1 MANLKK
7 PLPIFH
13 KSKIYEIDLD
23 YDKPL
28 VEPTAGDQVS
38 AGSKPGDKK
47 DDNVKDKK
55 KDESDDDD
63 EESDSDG
70 KKKKEEEQRSPL
82 KLIIDLNE
90 DIHSMSSSG
99 DYIVLLTTNNYN
111 IKQLTSS
118 SILTLP
124 ETPHSQVIAKLQ
136 VPRLRQSL
144 LSTTD
149 LLASPKKLDRTRT
162 DRQTRLASRLQAR
175 PPTISEKWI
184 RKPAATA
191 DKYGYLQDNI
201 IYVRRI
207 SDNEILYQFDTRK
220 IAAAYDMERVKT
232 ASCCSTQHDAR
243 ALMESST
250 STATIVSRAL
260 SERRQL
266 LAIRR

>member
-111 IKQLTSS
+111 TKQLT
-118 SILTLP
+118 ILKRTSP
-124 ETPHSQVIAKLQ
+124 ASKPSVIAKLQ
-136 VPRLRQSL
+136 AAKDSSVVHFDGR
-144 LSTTD
+144 
-149 LLASPKKLDRTRT
+149 LLALFDDDAALGPS
-162 DRQTRLASRLQAR
+162 LASTCSPCCWPASRDHGCQMTTSLELQLTNTDICR
-175 PPTISEKWI
+175 T
-184 RKPAATA
+184 
-191 DKYGYLQDNI
+191 
-201 IYVRRI
+201 
-207 SDNEILYQFDTRK
+207 ILYMFEEYLIMRYCT
-220 IAAAYDMERVKT
+220 
-232 ASCCSTQHDAR
+232 
-243 ALMESST
+243 SST
-250 STATIVSRAL
+250 L
-260 SERRQL
+260 EK
-266 LAIRR
+266 

>member
-1 MANLKK
+1 LADQHYDCKARDAWAMANLKK

-111 IKQLTSS
+111 TKQLTISS
-118 SILTLP
+118 SNHPPL
-124 ETPHSQVIAKLQ
+124 QVAIIYLKLQ
-136 VPRLRQSL
+136 VAKDF
-144 LSTTD
+144 D
-149 LLASPKKLDRTRT
+149 LLFS
-162 DRQTRLASRLQAR
+162 
-175 PPTISEKWI
+175 
-184 RKPAATA
+184 
-191 DKYGYLQDNI
+191 
-201 IYVRRI
+201 
-207 SDNEILYQFDTRK
+207 
-220 IAAAYDMERVKT
+220 
-232 ASCCSTQHDAR
+232 
-243 ALMESST
+243 
-250 STATIVSRAL
+250 
-260 SERRQL
+260 
-266 LAIRR
+266 

>member
-111 IKQLTSS
+111 TKQLT
-118 SILTLP
+118 ILKRTSP
-124 ETPHSQVIAKLQ
+124 ASKPSVIAKLQ
-136 VPRLRQSL
+136 AAKDSSVVHFDGRLLALFDDAARLFDRRAPRPAAPVAGPRLR
-144 LSTTD
+144 
-149 LLASPKKLDRTRT
+149 SPLPEDH
-162 DRQTRLASRLQAR
+162 
-175 PPTISEKWI
+175 
-184 RKPAATA
+184 KPRATA

-220 IAAAYDMERVKT
+220 IAAAYDMERVT
-232 ASCCSTQHDAR
+232 ELQICCSPTDMMHVLVAVYYIDDKMSVHD
-243 ALMESST
+243 
-250 STATIVSRAL
+250 
-260 SERRQL
+260 ERQQQL